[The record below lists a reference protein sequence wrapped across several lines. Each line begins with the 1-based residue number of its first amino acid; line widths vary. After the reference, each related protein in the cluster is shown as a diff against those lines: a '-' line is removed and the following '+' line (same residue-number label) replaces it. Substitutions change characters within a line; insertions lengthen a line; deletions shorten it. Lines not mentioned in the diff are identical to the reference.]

1 MNKLILLLLCAFC
14 GIVSF
19 AQRSIDTTATFKI
32 GGIRQFVVIRGNDR
46 QKPLLLYFT
55 GGPGES
61 SIGHSDVFTA
71 VLRQN
76 FVLVEWDQRNCGKT
90 MELNP
95 SPKPVTLALCKQDAR
110 DLADTLLRR
119 FRRQKL
125 FVFGWSWGTVLGF
138 DLAKHMPEKIYAY
151 FAVSPVVDQVK
162 SEELSLQE
170 MKGKAKKDGNT
181 TATAELSKVKIPF
194 QNAEQLFFDR
204 KWMFKLITGRVV
216 DEQALRKFFFDPKN
230 QWIIPLSKESSRQNL
245 IKELPAINCPVYFFI
260 GEQDKQV
267 NHLIGEA
274 YFKGLKAPK
283 KEIFLFER
291 SGHLIPFSEPD
302 LLQQDM
308 ISAAAK
314 CGFKNYAL

>member
-1 MNKLILLLLCAFC
+1 MMKKLTLFLCAFC
-14 GIVSF
+14 CIVSF
-19 AQRSIDTTATFKI
+19 AQSPIDTTATFKI
-32 GGIRQFVVIRGNDR
+32 GGIKQFVVIRGNDR

-61 SIGHSDVFTA
+61 SIGHSDVFTGE
-71 VLRQN
+71 LRQH

-119 FRRQKL
+119 FHRRKL
-125 FVFGWSWGTVLGF
+125 FVLGWSWGTVLGF
-138 DLAKHMPEKIYAY
+138 DLAKHMPEKVYAY

-162 SEELSLQE
+162 SEDISLRE
-170 MKGKAKKDGNT
+170 MKEKAKKDGNT
-181 TATAELSKVKIPF
+181 TAIAELSKVKIPF
-194 QNAEQLFFDR
+194 ENAEQLFLDR
-204 KWMFKLITGRVV
+204 KWLFILITGTPR
-216 DEQALRKFFFDPKN
+216 DEQQLRSFFFDPKN

-245 IKELPAINCPVYFFI
+245 IKELPAVNCPVYFFI
-260 GEQDKQV
+260 GKQDKQV

-274 YFKGLKAPK
+274 YFKVLKAPK

-308 ISAAAK
+308 ISAAARS
-314 CGFKNYAL
+314 L

>member
-1 MNKLILLLLCAFC
+1 MKKLILLLLCAYC
-14 GIVSF
+14 ETAAF
-19 AQRSIDTTATFKI
+19 AQIAIDTTATFKI
-32 GGIRQFVVIRGNDR
+32 GGIRQFVAIRGNDR

-61 SIGHSDVFTA
+61 SIGHSDVFTGE
-71 VLRQN
+71 LRQH

-95 SPKPVTLALCKQDAR
+95 SPKPVTLALCKKDAR
-110 DLADTLLRR
+110 DLADTLLKR
-119 FRRQKL
+119 FHRQKL

-138 DLAKHMPEKIYAY
+138 DLAKRIPGKIYAY

-170 MKGKAKKDGNT
+170 MKKKAQKDGNI

-194 QNAEQLFFDR
+194 ENAEQLFFDR
-204 KWMFKLITGRVV
+204 KWLFNLITGTPR
-216 DEQALRKFFFDPKN
+216 DEQQLRSFFFDPKN
-230 QWIIPLSKESSRQNL
+230 QWIIPLSRESSSQNL
-245 IKELPAINCPVYFFI
+245 IKELPAVNCPVYFFI
-260 GEQDKQV
+260 GKQDKQV
-267 NHLIGEA
+267 NHVFGEA
-274 YFKGLKAPK
+274 YFKALKAPK
-283 KEIFLFER
+283 KGIFLFEK

-314 CGFKNYAL
+314 SGMDN

>member
-1 MNKLILLLLCAFC
+1 MKKLTVSLCAFC
-14 GIVSF
+14 WMASF
-19 AQRSIDTTATFKI
+19 AQRAIDTTATFKI

-61 SIGHSDVFTA
+61 SIGHSDVFTTE
-71 VLRQN
+71 LRQH
-76 FVLVEWDQRNCGKT
+76 FVLVEWDQRNCAKT

-110 DLADTLLRR
+110 DLADTLLKR
-119 FRRQKL
+119 FHRQKL

-138 DLAKHMPEKIYAY
+138 DLAKHMPDKIYAY
-151 FAVSPVVDQVK
+151 FAVSPVVNQVK
-162 SEELSLQE
+162 SEELLLQE
-170 MKGKAKKDGNT
+170 MKEKAKKDANT
-181 TATAELSKVKIPF
+181 AAIVDLSKVKIPF
-194 QNAEQLFFDR
+194 ENAEQLFLDR
-204 KWMFKLITGRVV
+204 KWMFILIIGVARN
-216 DEQALRKFFFDPKN
+216 EQELRNFFFDPKN

-245 IKELPAINCPVYFFI
+245 IKELPAVNCPVYFFI

-274 YFKGLKAPK
+274 YFKVLKAPK
-283 KEIFLFER
+283 KEVFLFER

-302 LLQQDM
+302 LLQRDM
-308 ISAAAK
+308 ITAAAK
-314 CGFKNYAL
+314 SS

>member
-1 MNKLILLLLCAFC
+1 MKKALFFVFIHC
-14 GIVSF
+14 GIASF
-19 AQRSIDTTATFKI
+19 AQGPIDTTATFKI
-32 GGIRQFVVIRGNDR
+32 GGIKQFVVIRGADR

-61 SIGHSDVFTA
+61 SIGHSDIFTGE
-71 VLRQN
+71 LRQH

-119 FRRQKL
+119 FHRRKL

-138 DLAKHMPEKIYAY
+138 DLAKRMPEKIYAY

-162 SEELSLQE
+162 SEDSSLLE
-170 MKGKAKKDGNT
+170 MKAKAKKDGNT
-181 TATAELSKVKIPF
+181 TATAELSKVRIPF
-194 QNAEQLFFDR
+194 ENAEQLFLDR
-204 KWMFKLITGRVV
+204 KWLFILITGTPR
-216 DEQALRKFFFDPKN
+216 DEQQLRSFFFDPKN

-245 IKELPAINCPVYFFI
+245 IKELPAVNCPVYFFI
-260 GEQDKQV
+260 GKQDKQV
-267 NHLIGEA
+267 NHVIGEE
-274 YFKGLKAPK
+274 YYKLIKAPK
-283 KEIFLFER
+283 KGLFLFER
-291 SGHLIPFSEPD
+291 SAHLIPFSDPD

-308 ISAAAK
+308 LSAAIS
-314 CGFKNYAL
+314 FL

>member
-1 MNKLILLLLCAFC
+1 MKKLTVFLCVFY
-14 GIVSF
+14 GIASF
-19 AQRSIDTTATFKI
+19 AQSPIDTTATFKI
-32 GGIRQFVVIRGNDR
+32 GGIKQFVVIRGADR

-71 VLRQN
+71 ELRQH

-95 SPKPVTLALCKQDAR
+95 SPKPVTLALCKKDAR
-110 DLADTLLRR
+110 DLADTLLKR
-119 FRRQKL
+119 FHRQKL

-162 SEELSLQE
+162 SEERALQE
-170 MKGKAKKDGNT
+170 MKEKAQKNGNT

-194 QNAEQLFFDR
+194 ENAEQLFFDR
-204 KWMFKLITGRVV
+204 KWLFNLITGTPR
-216 DEQALRKFFFDPKN
+216 DEQQLRNFFFDPKN
-230 QWIIPLSKESSRQNL
+230 QWIIPLSKESSRQDL
-245 IKELPAINCPVYFFI
+245 IKELPAVNCPVYFFI
-260 GEQDKQV
+260 GRQDKQV
-267 NHLIGEA
+267 NHLIGEE
-274 YFKGLKAPK
+274 YFKVIKAPK
-283 KEIFLFER
+283 KGIFLFEK

-308 ISAAAK
+308 ISAAARS
-314 CGFKNYAL
+314 GMNN